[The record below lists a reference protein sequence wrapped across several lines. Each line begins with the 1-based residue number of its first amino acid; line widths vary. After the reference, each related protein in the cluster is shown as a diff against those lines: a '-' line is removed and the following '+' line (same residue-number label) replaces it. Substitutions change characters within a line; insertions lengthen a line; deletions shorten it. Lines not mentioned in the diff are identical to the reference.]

1 MEQEGKGY
9 RLMTT
14 SKRRIGSASR
24 KRRTR
29 DGSKKAQ
36 KMKEE
41 DEIMPVHPIV
51 DWDKIYQTKT
61 FKIEF
66 TVSKDA
72 TSEEIRQACID
83 ASKKYWETEK
93 QKNEQEV
100 LRLFLESIKKGT
112 D

>member
-1 MEQEGKGY
+1 
-9 RLMTT
+9 MTNKK
-14 SKRRIGSASR
+14 KRKIA
-24 KRRTR
+24 RTQIN
-29 DGSKKAQ
+29 K
-36 KMKEE
+36 

-72 TSEEIRQACID
+72 TQEEIRQAYIC
-83 ASKKYWETEK
+83 AFKKYWETEK
-93 QKNEQEV
+93 RKNEQEV
-100 LRLFLESIKKGT
+100 MRLALELIKKGT